1 MNDVQDLLRK
11 AQALGEALAGHPAV
25 RAHYE
30 AQRAVRAD
38 TAANELLRDYQV
50 QLDRLRQ
57 LERDRQPVEVADK
70 HKLKDLENRVA
81 ASEVLKRLM
90 RTQADF
96 VALMT
101 QVNHAIDDPMARLA
115 SPAPE
120 PESST

>member
-1 MNDVQDLLRK
+1 MSDVQDLLSK
-11 AQALGEALAGHPAV
+11 AQALGEALAAHPAV

-30 AQRAVRAD
+30 ARRDVRAD
-38 TAANELLRDYQV
+38 ASANELLRDYQV

-81 ASEVLKRLM
+81 GSEVLKRLM

-115 SPAPE
+115 APAPD
-120 PESST
+120 PGPSK